1 MKNSMI
7 LVAIGKDASLS
18 DLAKKLEAI
27 RAIPAHATILVIGQ
41 TPHFPYYAMGVPP
54 YGATVVPDEWQEAI
68 SDNKRDL
75 EAKAEEVQNLL
86 KQHDVSGEVGIISTE
101 PSLLADAIAQRAML
115 CDMALIGDDLRA
127 SDTQFQQIVYG
138 VLFQSPIG
146 VMLNDHH
153 ADTLYTPKK
162 VFLAWNTDLHTAR
175 AVHQSLPL
183 LRQADEVLVA
193 TIDPIMSEFRDGEDP
208 GVDVAKWLTHHGCKV
223 DVQQYPSGG
232 HDIGDCILDHSKEY
246 GADLIVMGS
255 YGHSRT
261 RQAIFGGT
269 TRTLIEQTDQAVFL
283 AH

>member
-1 MKNSMI
+1 
-7 LVAIGKDASLS
+7 
-18 DLAKKLEAI
+18 
-27 RAIPAHATILVIGQ
+27 
-41 TPHFPYYAMGVPP
+41 
-54 YGATVVPDEWQEAI
+54 
-68 SDNKRDL
+68 
-75 EAKAEEVQNLL
+75 
-86 KQHDVSGEVGIISTE
+86 
-101 PSLLADAIAQRAML
+101 
-115 CDMALIGDDLRA
+115 
-127 SDTQFQQIVYG
+127 
-138 VLFQSPIG
+138 
-146 VMLNDHH
+146 
-153 ADTLYTPKK
+153 
-162 VFLAWNTDLHTAR
+162 
-175 AVHQSLPL
+175 

-261 RQAIFGGT
+261 RQAVFGGT